1 MSLQR
6 SSTVVMPLEGR
17 ANHRS
22 FSKGWTIFLS
32 NRKPMTAI
40 QFYVNTLESHMTT
53 TQATDLPMTF
63 PGKHLSTAPIIPMPR
78 EGSLMTKSWFS
89 WRIGTTFQRWAAA
102 QLRQTPTKHER
113 LGTWEWS
120 CSCNNLLPWRLDTK
134 SM

>member
-1 MSLQR
+1 MSLQH

-22 FSKGWTIFLS
+22 FSKVW
-32 NRKPMTAI
+32 TAI
-40 QFYVNTLESHMTT
+40 QFYVKTLESHTT
-53 TQATDLPMTF
+53 TTATDLPMTF
-63 PGKHLSTAPIIPMPR
+63 SGKHLSTAPIIPMPP

-113 LGTWEWS
+113 LGT
-120 CSCNNLLPWRLDTK
+120 
-134 SM
+134 

>member
-1 MSLQR
+1 MSLQH

-22 FSKGWTIFLS
+22 FRKGWTIFLS
-32 NRKPMTAI
+32 KREAMTAI
-40 QFYVNTLESHMTT
+40 QFYVNTLESHATT

-102 QLRQTPTKHER
+102 QLRQTPTKHEQ

-120 CSCNNLLPWRLDTK
+120 WLDTK